1 MSERWERNPE
11 DLNSWPRLFTVAE
24 ANALLP
30 EIVPL
35 LMEIRARKV
44 ELDTALAALEKMTA
58 AMRLNGHAAEARELE
73 VRIHELTTELAAGVE
88 HLNDQGIEIKSLD
101 HGLIDFPSWQGNRV
115 VYLCWRLGEGSRFR
129 FWHEIDSG
137 FAGRRRL

>member
-1 MSERWERNPE
+1 MSESWDRDTGNPA
-11 DLNSWPRLFTVAE
+11 SWPRLFTVAE

-44 ELDTALAALEKMTA
+44 ELDTALATLETLTA
-58 AMRLNGHAAEARELE
+58 AMRLNGHAAEARDLE
-73 VRIHELTTELAAGVE
+73 AQVHDITTELAAGVE

-101 HGLIDFPSWQGNRV
+101 HGLIDFPSWRNDRV
-115 VYLCWRLGEGSRFR
+115 IYLCWRLGEGGRIR
-129 FWHEIDSG
+129 YWHDIDSG
-137 FAGRRRL
+137 FAGRQPL

>member
-1 MSERWERNPE
+1 MSERWERNPK

-101 HGLIDFPSWQGNRV
+101 HGLIDFPSWRDTRV
-115 VYLCWRLGEGSRFR
+115 IFLCWRLGEGARLR
-129 FWHEIDSG
+129 FWHQIDSG
-137 FAGRRRL
+137 FAGRQPL